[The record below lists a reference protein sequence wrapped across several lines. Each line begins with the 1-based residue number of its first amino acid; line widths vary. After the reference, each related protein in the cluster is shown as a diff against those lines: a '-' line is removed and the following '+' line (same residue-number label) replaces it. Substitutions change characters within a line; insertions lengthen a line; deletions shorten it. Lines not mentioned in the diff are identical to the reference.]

1 MRVRSQVA
9 RGLLWL
15 SLLWGA
21 GPMVGVGIAEAVMRF
36 GIFALPVIGF
46 GSAIVAAV
54 VAEIVHRR
62 RRPAPE
68 GEAA

>member
-1 MRVRSQVA
+1 
-9 RGLLWL
+9 
-15 SLLWGA
+15 
-21 GPMVGVGIAEAVMRF
+21 MVGVGIAEAVMRF